1 MAKRSHTIY
10 KKALAILLFIPV
22 FILMCASIFFLV
34 REGMT
39 AALMNILN

>member
-1 MAKRSHTIY
+1 MAKISNTIY

-22 FILMCASIFFLV
+22 FILMCASIYFLEG
-34 REGMT
+34 EGMT